1 MKESILLVDDEIG
14 LLEMLQLVLEKEG
27 FKKIYKAVNG
37 KEALEFIEEKVP
49 DLIILDVMLPD
60 TNGFELCVK
69 IRKLTSVP
77 ILFLT
82 SKTSDYDKL
91 MGFGMGGDD
100 YITKPFNVLEVVARI
115 KAQLNRCR
123 LYKEE
128 EENIDL
134 EFKDFEINEKTCELV
149 AGGKLVECTALEF
162 HLLLFFVKHP
172 NQIFT
177 INQLYRNVWGQES
190 LGDEKTVVIYIS
202 KIRKKIEKDSK
213 YIINARGLGYKFVP
227 H

>member
-1 MKESILLVDDEIG
+1 MDESILLIDDEIG

-27 FKKIYKAVNG
+27 FKKIYKAANG
-37 KEALEFIEEKVP
+37 KEALEIIEEKAP

-123 LYKEE
+123 LYKER
-128 EENIDL
+128 EENISL
-134 EFKDFEINEKTCELV
+134 EFKDFQINKKNCELIV
-149 AGGKLVECTALEF
+149 SGELVECTALEF
-162 HLLLFFVKHP
+162 NLLLFFVEHP

-177 INQLYRNVWGQES
+177 INQLYKNVWGQDG